1 MHIAN
6 RHVERWAPESSASR
20 VRSMRSLGFVDRLVA
35 PWLETSQRSMGLRMF
50 SSPTHAQSNERN
62 TQSVSWVFPR
72 PWYQDELDWMAAA
85 REQSEMAMVSGG
97 AALPSM
103 LTTRGTYVAPQAQQR
118 SSTVMPSALYEY
130 VAPSLSVAQPSPTT
144 RAQQQAAAFA
154 APASQ
159 AYSPL
164 VSLAAVQA
172 AELMNRAVAPLMMSS
187 SSATPAQMATQ
198 GAQPQ
203 AAMSTQMGRVSP
215 ALRTVLT
222 TMLERASVPTAPAA
236 ASMRAPEMVTP
247 PSPTDEPIADE
258 TPAASTA
265 STVMAQQVASDLHTQ
280 RVQMAQVQAIAQQHQ
295 QAARIAE
302 AQVVAQRT
310 DVERQR
316 IERTTAPVA
325 PTALPVSSTHVAP
338 VAPTSVVPTA
348 VEPTPI
354 VAVAPVAAPLA
365 PADAE
370 RARIEER
377 VLARVAER
385 VAAQRLHEGARAEA
399 ALHAR
404 SLEEPL
410 EAPVAPP
417 VQPPAE
423 ILAAIATLP
432 PQLAAVLTENLR
444 QPGGAVR
451 AIAQVNEALR
461 TAELMAYSAATNTA
475 FEPTRGPRLMMP
487 AGLGGLVSTVD
498 RAHGPMMPMTAGIA
512 APSAMSPDAPAMARA
527 QTERTYRVPTLP
539 WIAAPTA
546 PTAIGASSMT
556 MSPAARMAPTS
567 ALGAATTAA
576 PQALTQLAWADRWLA
591 RFAGASTR
599 SLDAMQ
605 VASSTSPLLQLASSA
620 PETVFVSSMFDE
632 PARETQRATTTAAT
646 GAMAT
651 GTTAATP
658 SMPARMPTL
667 IPAAPPPIQRFDDSA
682 ETPDDVFAQI
692 SASVTRARKAPVAS
706 QDVTT
711 QAPVEA
717 AAPTI
722 TERPTYA
729 DHVAQTVPS
738 APHAGL
744 AAQLASS
751 PFAPALR
758 HILALPSAP
767 SFDVRSLFGG
777 GLSATYLAGLLAPSS
792 SELAV
797 SSLVPAWAQ
806 WSPLAEGR
814 DGVAPTAERAVPS
827 FDAAYVAPDEVA
839 ADVAAGTP
847 SIASSREAASSPDA
861 ASPFAPAVAS
871 QIARAS
877 ELAPLTTMRSALL
890 SWTTDV
896 GPSAMTSMTSM
907 AAPTIESVTSQ
918 SLAPSSAAPSP
929 ARSMLQSMSLPMVGE
944 TEPSSIGGW
953 TSPGAIA
960 DRAFGYSLAHERS
973 TADLSFDFVP
983 PELVLAARVYGLGP
997 AEAAQAARLALA
1009 GPGQLTA
1016 MANTVD
1022 RTFVNAMAIEA
1033 ERREG
1038 RTVTTAYPSRTGDAA
1053 PRMTPAMPVIAPVEG
1068 AQAPSAVASAA
1079 AAALATPSTTTPS
1092 TIEPNLIGSAT
1103 HSAFGVERRAPRG
1116 AFLWPAATVAALG
1129 LTASSPDGEQSM
1141 SVAALE
1147 LLAAQAVAEI
1157 GTYAALDDDRD
1168 FASSEGAPGESRA
1181 ATSSIARATST
1192 DAARTMTAD
1201 AALSAPRAASESASG
1216 EPAEADVLGTAST
1229 MIAPSRRARFDA
1241 LYVALSQSPSGRNLS
1256 PAARAARALAL
1267 AGRGEDAPAS
1277 AFERAAT
1284 VWDVLPVVYA
1294 TEGMSTEEAVH
1305 TQAELGANTPR
1316 GIAARAALRRPGLG
1330 GVATDFL
1337 AAEGRPG
1344 LAPLSSRAG
1353 EALASYVTSV
1363 MVPSVPVGSTSA
1375 ASSSSIPMSQRAPSA
1390 AAELVQTGRPSGRHG
1405 GGEPEIPPWFEAA
1418 ARKML
1423 GERMGTESLS
1433 LAELTL
1439 VNNAPSTQIAAASKT
1454 GHVSAAP
1461 TAPGAGGGDQGESKK
1476 GDDDVDAIAE
1486 EVYLKILIMM
1496 DAARSRN
1503 GEPYL

>member
-1 MHIAN
+1 MHSAN
-6 RHVERWAPESSASR
+6 RHVERWAPESNATR

-50 SSPTHAQSNERN
+50 SSPMHAQTNERSA
-62 TQSVSWVFPR
+62 QSVSWVFPR
-72 PWYQDELDWMAAA
+72 PWYQDELDWMAAS
-85 REQSEMAMVSGG
+85 REQSEMEMVSG
-97 AALPSM
+97 APSPSM

-118 SSTVMPSALYEY
+118 ASSTVMPSALYEY
-130 VAPSLSVAQPSPTT
+130 VAPSLSIAQPAPHPVQ
-144 RAQQQAAAFA
+144 RQQQTPFV
-154 APASQ
+154 APATQ

-172 AELMNRAVAPLMMSS
+172 AELMNRAVAPLVTTSTP
-187 SSATPAQMATQ
+187 SA
-198 GAQPQ
+198 AQP
-203 AAMSTQMGRVSP
+203 AVSTQMGRVSP

-222 TMLERASVPTAPAA
+222 TMLERASIPEAPTA
-236 ASMRAPEMVTP
+236 ASTRAPEMVTP
-247 PSPTDEPIADE
+247 PSPTDDTHADE
-258 TPAASTA
+258 AP
-265 STVMAQQVASDLHTQ
+265 STVMAQQVASELHTQ

-295 QAARIAE
+295 QAARVAE
-302 AQVVAQRT
+302 AQVVAQRAE
-310 DVERQR
+310 VERPPV
-316 IERTTAPVA
+316 ER
-325 PTALPVSSTHVAP
+325 PTPAVSPVAP
-338 VAPTSVVPTA
+338 VASTPMA
-348 VEPTPI
+348 IEPS
-354 VAVAPVAAPLA
+354 APVASTAPTTEPSVAASVAASA
-365 PADAE
+365 PSTQTPAENE

-385 VAAQRLHEGARAEA
+385 VAAQRLHESARAEA
-399 ALHAR
+399 AIHAR
-404 SLEEPL
+404 SLDERRET
-410 EAPVAPP
+410 PVAAAP

-444 QPGGAVR
+444 QPGGAVQ

-461 TAELMAYSAATNTA
+461 TAELMAYSAASNTA

-487 AGLGGLVSTVD
+487 AGLGGLVATVD
-498 RAHGPMMPMTAGIA
+498 RAHASPMA
-512 APSAMSPDAPAMARA
+512 APAQPMSTVSGDARA
-527 QTERTYRVPTLP
+527 TTYRVPTLP
-539 WIAAPTA
+539 WVAPTT
-546 PTAIGASSMT
+546 PTAIGTPSST
-556 MSPAARMAPTS
+556 SARVAPTS

-599 SLDAMQ
+599 SLEAMQ
-605 VASSTSPLLQLASSA
+605 VASSTSPLSQLATAA
-620 PETVFVSSMFDE
+620 PETVFLAAMFDE
-632 PARETQRATTTAAT
+632 PARETVRGPASPATSAA
-646 GAMAT
+646 
-651 GTTAATP
+651 AAV
-658 SMPARMPTL
+658 RMPTL

-692 SASVTRARKAPVAS
+692 SAAATRNRKAPVAA
-706 QDVTT
+706 Q
-711 QAPVEA
+711 PV
-717 AAPTI
+717 AAPAPI
-722 TERPTYA
+722 APSPVAAPIAERTTYA
-729 DHVAQTVPS
+729 DHVAQSVPS

-777 GLSATYLAGLLAPSS
+777 GLSATYLAGLLAPST
-792 SELAV
+792 SELPV
-797 SSLVPAWAQ
+797 SSLAPAWAQ
-806 WSPLAEGR
+806 WSPLGESA
-814 DGVAPTAERAVPS
+814 DAPTARTVPS
-827 FDAAYVAPDEVA
+827 FDAAYVAPDDISA
-839 ADVAAGTP
+839 PD
-847 SIASSREAASSPDA
+847 ASVEARPDA
-861 ASPFAPAVAS
+861 ASTAQVAS
-871 QIARAS
+871 AQRAP
-877 ELAPLTTMRSALL
+877 EIAPLTTMRSALL
-890 SWTTDV
+890 SWTADV
-896 GPSAMTSMTSM
+896 GAAPSAMT
-907 AAPTIESVTSQ
+907 PTAESVTSQ
-918 SLAPSSAAPSP
+918 IVPSMVTPSP
-929 ARSMLQSMSLPMVGE
+929 ARSMLQSMSMPMVGE
-944 TEPSSIGGW
+944 TEPSAIGAW

-997 AEAAQAARLALA
+997 AEAAQAARLAIA

-1022 RTFVNAMAIEA
+1022 RTFVSAMAIEA
-1033 ERREG
+1033 ERRDG
-1038 RTVTTAYPSRTGDAA
+1038 RAVTTAYPTRMGDVATRPALGA
-1053 PRMTPAMPVIAPVEG
+1053 PGMPVV
-1068 AQAPSAVASAA
+1068 APSE
-1079 AAALATPSTTTPS
+1079 ATPSPTAASATTPTPTPTPTTMAPAAIAPS
-1092 TIEPNLIGSAT
+1092 LIGSAA
-1103 HSAFGVERRAPRG
+1103 HSAFGVDRRAPRG

-1147 LLAAQAVAEI
+1147 LLAAQAVTEI
-1157 GTYAALDDDRD
+1157 GTYAALDDDREMSTTD
-1168 FASSEGAPGESRA
+1168 GARTLEGVESRPA
-1181 ATSSIARATST
+1181 LPGVARVSDDATAPARASQQ
-1192 DAARTMTAD
+1192 AA
-1201 AALSAPRAASESASG
+1201 G
-1216 EPAEADVLGTAST
+1216 EPAEADVLDTAGA

-1241 LYVALSQSPSGRNLS
+1241 LYVALSQSPSGRDLS

-1316 GIAARAALRRPGLG
+1316 GIAARASLRRPGIGGAAMELLG
-1330 GVATDFL
+1330 N
-1337 AAEGRPG
+1337 EGRPG

-1363 MVPSVPVGSTSA
+1363 SVPSVPVGSTSA
-1375 ASSSSIPMSQRAPSA
+1375 PSSSSSVPIAQRAPSA

-1405 GGEPEIPPWFEAA
+1405 GGETEIPPWFEAA

-1439 VNNAPSTQIAAASKT
+1439 VNNAPATQIAAASKT

-1461 TAPGAGGGDQGESKK
+1461 SAPGAGGGDEGESKK
-1476 GDDDVDAIAE
+1476 GDGEDIDAIAE
-1486 EVYLKILIMM
+1486 EVYAKIMIMM